1 MGDIE
6 QIEFMKSLAGGLRGP
21 ILEIGSKRYG
31 GFPMFFDYRTL
42 FPAATR
48 YVGIDME
55 AGEGVDAVV
64 DMTTSIDSIRE
75 KVGTERFQTI
85 ICLSVMEHVG
95 DIVTFS
101 RNVEALLAPGGTL
114 VLSVPFVWEIHAYP
128 YDYWRFTPRAIEF
141 LYPSIAFDPAT
152 SRLHTDT
159 GRVASLSDV
168 GDDMNRFVKMIYK
181 PAHKDKTLGKRLRIM
196 TYSLVRRVFGLGKN
210 PLYNTNIEM
219 VGRKK

>member
-1 MGDIE
+1 MGNIE
-6 QIEFMKSLAGGLRGP
+6 QIEFMKGLAGSLRGP

-42 FPAATR
+42 FPGGTK
-48 YVGIDME
+48 YVGADME
-55 AGEGVDAVV
+55 AGDGVDAVV
-64 DMTTSIDSIRE
+64 DMTTDIAGIRQ
-75 KVGTERFQTI
+75 KLGMERFQTI

-95 DIVTFS
+95 DITAFS
-101 RNVEALLAPGGTL
+101 QNVEELLEPGGTL

-141 LYPSIAFDPAT
+141 LYKNIAFDPGI

-159 GRVASLSDV
+159 GRVASLRDV
-168 GDDMNRFVKMIYK
+168 GGDLNRFVKMIYK
-181 PAHKDKTLGKRLRIM
+181 PNREEKTFGHRVRIM
-196 TYSLVRRVFGLGKN
+196 AYSLFRRMLGLGKN

-219 VGRKK
+219 VGRRK